1 MVMQQLSKRLR
12 RLTQEYM
19 KVCRTAADMTGKNG
33 GNDEKTIEEKTERI
47 IERREGILAYES

>member
-1 MVMQQLSKRLR
+1 
-12 RLTQEYM
+12 
-19 KVCRTAADMTGKNG
+19 MTGKNG